1 MKNMERNILKLVN
14 RFIKESF
21 VDITDMDTD
30 KAVEEVTE
38 KAHGKNKKFGDGRD
52 RIDVAKPKGKITR
65 ADFIKLQSMKKKE
78 MGENYGMEDE
88 MGGGYYKYDNPNR
101 HKAAKLADR
110 FPGVT
115 FSDDDLGRS
124 EDELTADYE
133 RIMGKKRTPA
143 GFEFGEL
150 VAEEGETEEG
160 NAFTGALAKAKKE
173 GRDTFTVDGEEYK
186 VTKESV
192 NKKIERI
199 LERRR
204 KEKTIVKENKVTFT
218 ESQLIDFIERIVEA
232 ETKEDKATMKS
243 LKGSKSVNDKA
254 ISDTVKKMKDYM
266 KNMGME
272 YQEDVKKFPKGNSEM
287 SREDFGKEVTDGK
300 KKAYKP
306 SDAVGEYI
314 EAFAYPGQ
322 TGLVYDEIKPVEEKI
337 EMYLKGNSKTGNAQK
352 DEEGND
358 LGNVVSSEVGEKF
371 FKNYK
376 ENLYGAEQQE
386 ASYKRVSQPVDVAG
400 EETQDG
406 PLSKSAKKSKEI
418 FDKLDESVNSK
429 KVVNDV
435 EKMKKLFNYNQRT
448 Q

>member
-1 MKNMERNILKLVN
+1 MKNIERNISKLVN

-21 VDITDMDTD
+21 VDITDIDTER
-30 KAVEEVTE
+30 AVEEVTE
-38 KAHGKNKKFGDGRD
+38 KTHGKNKKFGDGRD
-52 RIDVAKPKGKITR
+52 RIDVAEPKGKITG
-65 ADFIKLQSMKKKE
+65 ADFKKLKSMKKKE

-101 HKAAKLADR
+101 HKIAKLADR

-115 FSDDDLGRS
+115 FSDDDLDKS

-160 NAFTGALAKAKKE
+160 NAFGKAVRDAKMAKKK
-173 GRDTFTVDGEEYK
+173 TFELDGETYD
-186 VTKESV
+186 VKESV

-204 KEKTIVKENKVTFT
+204 KEKTPVKENKVTFT

-272 YQEDVKKFPKGNSEM
+272 YQEDSKKFPKGNSEM
-287 SREDFGKEVTDGK
+287 SRENFGKEVTDGK
-300 KKAYKP
+300 KKAYKA
-306 SDAVGEYI
+306 SDAVDEYI

-322 TGLVYDEIKPVEEKI
+322 TNLVYDEIKPVEEKI

-358 LGNVVSSEVGEKF
+358 LGNVVSSEVGDKF
-371 FKNYK
+371 FENYK

-406 PLSKSAKKSKEI
+406 HLSKSAKKSKEI